1 MKRRQ
6 EAQTVYGEVVA
17 TTNNELKEMHEEIEK
32 LGEKVN
38 AIREKSENATFIE
51 AAREKYRKEA
61 EEKEEMLHI
70 KTDEFYHKSMN
81 DDLVKRGKM
90 RKCLNI
96 KAINEAVAD
105 VAKSKKADI
114 VLSKVVP
121 IYNKEK
127 YLPLALRS
135 VQKQSLKYIY
145 R

>member
-1 MKRRQ
+1 MC
-6 EAQTVYGEVVA
+6 
-17 TTNNELKEMHEEIEK
+17 EIGK
-32 LGEKVN
+32 YY
-38 AIREKSENATFIE
+38 FIE
-51 AAREKYRKEA
+51 AACEKYRKEA

-81 DDLVKRGKM
+81 DDLVKRGNEEM
-90 RKCLNI
+90 LEHI
-96 KAINEAVAD
+96 KAINEAVTAD

>member
-1 MKRRQ
+1 M
-6 EAQTVYGEVVA
+6 
-17 TTNNELKEMHEEIEK
+17 
-32 LGEKVN
+32 
-38 AIREKSENATFIE
+38 SE
-51 AAREKYRKEA
+51 
-61 EEKEEMLHI
+61 H
-70 KTDEFYHKSMN
+70 
-81 DDLVKRGKM
+81 
-90 RKCLNI
+90 I

>member
-1 MKRRQ
+1 MRHRKLRQ
-6 EAQTVYGEVVA
+6 AYGEVVA
-17 TTNNELKEMHEEIEK
+17 TTNKELKEMHEEIEK

-38 AIREKSENATFIE
+38 AICEKSENTKFTE

-61 EEKEEMLHI
+61 EEKEELLHI

-81 DDLVKRGKM
+81 DDLVKRG
-90 RKCLNI
+90 
-96 KAINEAVAD
+96 NE
-105 VAKSKKADI
+105 ADI

-135 VQKQSLKYIY
+135 VQNQSLRDIELVCLDVIEKFQKDDPRIVLQT
-145 R
+145 

>member
-1 MKRRQ
+1 MVRLLPLQIKSW
-6 EAQTVYGEVVA
+6 T
-17 TTNNELKEMHEEIEK
+17 EIEK

-38 AIREKSENATFIE
+38 AISEKSENITFTE

-96 KAINEAVAD
+96 KAINEAVA
-105 VAKSKKADI
+105 KSKKADI
-114 VLSKVVP
+114 ILSKVVP

-135 VQKQSLKYIY
+135 VQNQSLRDI
-145 R
+145 